1 MDGAERALNAMLRER
16 KCHTRSFAFGSHNI
30 LSGRNCY
37 SPHFTDEGSQ
47 GKMTRVTKLE
57 YETCPDFLMKLQVL

>member
-37 SPHFTDEGSQ
+37 SPHFTDEKVEAQ
-47 GKMTRVTKLE
+47 G
-57 YETCPDFLMKLQVL
+57 QIASGQ